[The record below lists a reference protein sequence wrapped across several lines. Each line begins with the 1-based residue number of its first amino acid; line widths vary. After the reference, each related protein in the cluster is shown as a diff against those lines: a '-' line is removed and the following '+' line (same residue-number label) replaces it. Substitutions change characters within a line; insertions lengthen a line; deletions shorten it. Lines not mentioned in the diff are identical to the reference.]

1 MEAIINPRE
10 NQPINVSAETKEVA
24 DVFMTTIGEMF
35 ETIEMLAGAERPMNE
50 GEWLVLAKQF
60 QKLATM
66 KARTV
71 TTVVYVEQERTH
83 RRGRVL
89 AKKSLTRAEKLA
101 NEDFMSCPKC
111 KKVITKRHYAEKHS
125 KSGICKHVVAVEN
138 IASHNKAEVKKDD
151 GARRVKISN
160 NTIFAKETV
169 VSNKMRRGVFVE
181 QISYVIERNTPSIAH
196 RSFILEEI
204 FKQPQCDAHSG
215 MVSINKINH
224 DEESDSDEEEIDE
237 DDEGEY
243 MNARRLQ
250 RRLWA
255 LRKVPIVFQQFNPNE
270 IGKYTQDEETGK
282 WVLDVPVAVEKPKTV
297 RIKLKVK
304 QPKKKLVVVEDEGR
318 SADA

>member
-89 AKKSLTRAEKLA
+89 ARKPMTKAEKLKDE
-101 NEDFMSCPKC
+101 NFMMCPCC
-111 KKVITKRHYAEKHS
+111 KKVMTKRHYSEKHK
-125 KSGICKHVVAVEN
+125 KSGICGHIEAVEN
-138 IASHNKAEVKKDD
+138 IASHNKAEVKTN
-151 GARRVKISN
+151 ARRVKISDKP
-160 NTIFAKETV
+160 IIVKEVVYKNIKQKGKV
-169 VSNKMRRGVFVE
+169 VSQDTTEHDRE
-181 QISYVIERNTPSIAH
+181 TDSIAY
-196 RSFILEEI
+196 RSLILAEL
-204 FKQPQCDAHSG
+204 FKPQECDARNG
-215 MVSINKINH
+215 MVRINKINH

-250 RRLWA
+250 RRHWA

-297 RIKLKVK
+297 RIKLKLK
-304 QPKKKLVVVEDEGR
+304 LPKKKLVVETEER